1 LKDHK
6 DGISHG
12 SGDDGVVAHRF
23 RQVYQYN
30 PERLILILYSNV
42 QLRVMAQII
51 NTKDIK
57 LNQLA
62 WRQERMSTYL

>member
-12 SGDDGVVAHRF
+12 SGDEGVVAHRF
-23 RQVYQYN
+23 RRVYQYN

-57 LNQLA
+57 LNRPA
-62 WRQERMSTYL
+62 MRKASMTMWP